1 MRSHRPTQAYLASP
15 DFTRGFVRLVAM
27 SARDPP
33 GAAIEDGAGRF
44 RRALAQ
50 SHRGLPA
57 SLPAL
62 HAALEDAVA
71 TNDPQRILS
80 AAGACLVVGQDFG
93 SFRGFPGLLALLA
106 PLREA
111 TTGWDGPADEL
122 VAWAGF
128 VAGLNYYGPSD
139 PAVDR
144 AAERIMA
151 LLERDVD
158 VNLRFAAGRIVL
170 YYAEPRENRAL
181 SQRVYALLHPAMDDP
196 ALEPYRLARFLSFWS
211 RCARF
216 AKDNAQAERA
226 ERQVSELVEKHGLRP
241 IRFELAMIAIERA
254 QPSGNLADGDAR
266 VAEIE
271 ALADPAN
278 PGDQLRLSFM
288 HCRLARARGDGE
300 RALFHA
306 IRATQYARELELP
319 PPMLAVYLVNEAQS
333 RLAGD
338 NVPAAL
344 VGLREASALVPGAYA
359 DEVRDMIGIVEAYD
373 DLRARRPGAHARMA
387 AAWAAMRER
396 QFYDTFDGY
405 PEFGARMCV
414 VALEEGI
421 ETDFV
426 AALIRM
432 RGIAP
437 PHDAPENWP
446 WPLRVHTL
454 GGFRLEH
461 DGIPLAVEGKSQKK
475 PLELLKALVA
485 LGGQGVPK
493 ARLQELLWPD
503 GDPAAAGATLDMTIS
518 RLRKLLGVADAI
530 RVEDGKI
537 MLDPRKVWVDA
548 FVFDRDV
555 DAAQSALKSGDAAA
569 VRAAGER
576 LLARYRGP
584 FLGAEEPYRWSL
596 ATRDRLH
603 HRFLRSLA
611 AIARFHAGRGAHAE
625 AIACYGRALEED
637 SLAEEL
643 YRDLMRCQLE
653 RGEPA
658 EAARVYRRC
667 REMLSIQLGIP
678 PSAETES
685 LFRSIY
691 AQ

>member
-1 MRSHRPTQAYLASP
+1 MP
-15 DFTRGFVRLVAM
+15 
-27 SARDPP
+27 ARDPRA
-33 GAAIEDGAGRF
+33 AAIRNGSGRIQ
-44 RRALAQ
+44 RALAQ

-57 SLPAL
+57 SLPAVR
-62 HAALEDAVA
+62 AALEEAVA
-71 TNDPQRILS
+71 AGEPRSILS
-80 AAGACLVVGQDFG
+80 AAGACLVVGQDLG
-93 SFRGFPGLLALLA
+93 SFRGFPALLERLA
-106 PLREA
+106 PLRESPIA
-111 TTGWDGPADEL
+111 WDDPADEL
-122 VAWAGF
+122 IAWTGL

-139 PAVDR
+139 AAIDP
-144 AAERIMA
+144 AAERIVT

-170 YYAEPRENRAL
+170 YYAEPREKRAL

-226 ERQVSELVEKHGLRP
+226 EQRVSELVQEHDLRP

-254 QPSGNLADGDAR
+254 QPSGNLEEGVAR
-266 VAEIE
+266 LTEIE

-288 HCRLARARGDGE
+288 QCRLARARGDGD

-306 IRATQYARELELP
+306 IRALQHARELELP
-319 PPMLAVYLVNEAQS
+319 PPMLAVYLVNEAQA

-344 VGLREASALVPGAYA
+344 AGLREASALVPGAYA
-359 DEVRDMIGIVEAYD
+359 DEVRDMIGLVEAYD
-373 DLRARRPGAHARMA
+373 ALRAQRPDARDRMA
-387 AAWAAMRER
+387 AAWARMRER

-414 VALEEGI
+414 VALNEGI
-421 ETDFV
+421 ESDFV
-426 AALIRM
+426 ATLIRM

-437 PHDAPENWP
+437 PADAPEAWP
-446 WPLRVHTL
+446 WPLRVRTL
-454 GGFRLEH
+454 GGFRLER
-461 DGIPLAVEGKSQKK
+461 DGRPLAVEGKSQKK

-485 LGGQGVPK
+485 LGGERVPK
-493 ARLQELLWPD
+493 ARLQDLLWPD
-503 GDPAAAGATLDMTIS
+503 GDPAATAAALDMTIS
-518 RLRKLLGVADAI
+518 RLRKLLGVPDAI
-530 RVEDGKI
+530 RVEEGRI
-537 MLDPRKVWVDA
+537 LLDRRKVWVDSFA
-548 FVFDRDV
+548 FDRDV
-555 DAAQSALKSGDAAA
+555 DAAQAALKSGDAAA
-569 VRAAGER
+569 VGEAGER
-576 LLARYRGP
+576 LLVRYGGS

-611 AIARFHAGRGAHAE
+611 GIARFHRGTGALAE
-625 AIACYGRALEED
+625 AIACYERALDED

-643 YRDLMRCQLE
+643 YRDLMRCHLE

-658 EAARVYRRC
+658 DAARVYRRC
-667 REMLSIQLGIP
+667 REMLSIQLGIS
-678 PSAETES
+678 PSPETEA

-691 AQ
+691 ARQGGA

>member
-1 MRSHRPTQAYLASP
+1 
-15 DFTRGFVRLVAM
+15 M
-27 SARDPP
+27 SARVPQS
-33 GAAIEDGAGRF
+33 AAIEIGAGRF

-50 SHRGLPA
+50 SHRGLTA

-62 HAALEDAVA
+62 LAALEDAAA
-71 TNDPQRILS
+71 TGDPQRMLR
-80 AAGACLVVGQDFG
+80 AAGACLVAGQDLG
-93 SFRGFPGLLALLA
+93 VFRGFPALLGHFA
-106 PLREA
+106 RLREEA
-111 TTGWDGPADEL
+111 IAWGDPADEL
-122 VAWAGF
+122 VAQAGL
-128 VAGLNYYGPSD
+128 VAGLNYHGPAD
-139 PAVDR
+139 PAIDR
-144 AAERIMA
+144 AVERIMA
-151 LLERDVD
+151 LLERDID
-158 VNLRFAAGRIVL
+158 VNLRVAAGRIIL

-226 ERQVSELVEKHGLRP
+226 ERQVAELVEKHGLRS
-241 IRFELAMIAIERA
+241 IRFELAVIAIERA
-254 QPSGNLADGDAR
+254 QPSGNLADGAAR
-266 VAEIE
+266 VAEVE
-271 ALADPAN
+271 RLADPAN
-278 PGDQLRLSFM
+278 PGDQLRLAFM
-288 HCRLARARGDGE
+288 QCRLARARGDGE

-344 VGLREASALVPGAYA
+344 AGLREASALVPGAYA
-359 DEVRDMIGIVEAYD
+359 DEVRDMIGLVEAYD
-373 DLRARRPGAHARMA
+373 DFRAMRPGARDRMA

-405 PEFGARMCV
+405 PEFGARLCV
-414 VALEEGI
+414 LALDEGI

-437 PHDAPENWP
+437 PQDAPESWP
-446 WPLRVHTL
+446 WPLRVHAL
-454 GGFRLEH
+454 GGFRLER
-461 DGIPLAVEGKSQKK
+461 DGQRLAVEGKSQKK

-485 LGGQGVPK
+485 LGGQSVPK
-493 ARLQELLWPD
+493 ARLQDLLWPD
-503 GDPAAAGATLDMTIS
+503 GDPAAAAAALDMATS
-518 RLRKLLGVADAI
+518 RLRKLLGATDAI

-537 MLDPRKVWVDA
+537 ALDPRKVWVDA

-569 VRAAGER
+569 VGAAGER

-611 AIARFHAGRGAHAE
+611 AIASFHAGRGAHAD

-643 YRDLMRCQLE
+643 YRDLMRCHLE